1 MGNPTLYPISRGR
14 VAGPLPAAN
23 MPPME
28 PLTSAGIGEE
38 GRTRAADKA
47 GQMTPAERRSSLWL
61 SLLSGSRMLGMFL
74 ILPVFAVHAAAMPG
88 GVDSFRVG
96 LAMGIYGLTQ
106 ALLQIPFGMA
116 SDRYGRKPVITVGLL
131 LMVLGSVI
139 AAMAQ
144 TVDGL
149 TIGRAI
155 QGAGAVSAAIAALL
169 ADNTRDSQRS
179 KAMAMLGAM
188 IGVAFA
194 ISLIV
199 SPPLYRQVGLSGL
212 FLINGVIAVLGI
224 GLLWWRV
231 PNPPQ
236 GAPAL
241 AGGDGRWAAGAGAA
255 VGGGADTASQAGA
268 GWGAV
273 IRDPDLLRLNIG
285 IFVLHLLQMSLFLVV
300 PGLLVQ
306 SAGLPLPEHWKV
318 YLPVVGGAF
327 VLMLPLMNR
336 AERQGR
342 LRPVFLGGIWF
353 LTVAMIGLVMLAPT
367 LTNLIA
373 LLLVFFIGFNLLE
386 ALLPSLISRLAPAG
400 RRGLAMG
407 VYNTAQALGLFCG
420 GLLGGW
426 LLREAGPTSIFGV
439 GLMLLA
445 IWWLAAR
452 GQRRWPGRDGAG
464 SPTGRPMGTD

>member
-1 MGNPTLYPISRGR
+1 MGNPTLYPIGRGR

-23 MPPME
+23 MPAME
-28 PLTSAGIGEE
+28 PLTSVGIGEE
-38 GRTRAADKA
+38 GRPGAADTA
-47 GQMTPAERRSSLWL
+47 GRMTPAERTSSLWL

-88 GVDSFRVG
+88 GADSFRVG

-116 SDRYGRKPVITVGLL
+116 SDRYGRKPVITAGLL

-139 AAMAQ
+139 AALAQ

-179 KAMAMLGAM
+179 KAMAMVGAM
-188 IGVAFA
+188 IGISFA

-212 FLINGVIAVLGI
+212 FLINGAIALLGI

-236 GAPAL
+236 GASAL
-241 AGGDGRWAAGAGAA
+241 AGGN
-255 VGGGADTASQAGA
+255 SQAGGVA
-268 GWGAV
+268 VGRGAESADPTGTGWRAV
-273 IRDPDLLRLNIG
+273 VANPDLLRLNIG
-285 IFVLHLLQMSLFLVV
+285 IFVLHLIQMALFLVV

-327 VLMLPLMNR
+327 LLMLPLMNR

-342 LRPVFLGGIWF
+342 VRSVFLGGIWF

-373 LLLVFFIGFNLLE
+373 VLLVFFIGFNLLE

-426 LLREAGPTSIFGV
+426 LLRETGPTSIFGV

-452 GQRRWPGRDGAG
+452 SQRRWPGRDGAG
-464 SPTGRPMGTD
+464 RPAGRPMGKD